1 MSNYNYVG
9 NISTIVKLIG
19 MTIAGWIISILA
31 SKGLNLGVDASVLGE
46 VIGAFIGLAIGY
58 IDAKNPNSFSWLGNS
73 PNTEFES
80 PYVGEED
87 GA

>member
-1 MSNYNYVG
+1 MSDNNYVG
-9 NISTIVKLIG
+9 NISTIVKLVG
-19 MTIAGWIISILA
+19 MTIAGWIISVLA
-31 SKGLNLGVDASVLGE
+31 SKGFNLGVDAAVLGE

-73 PNTEFES
+73 ADTESECS
-80 PYVGEED
+80 CVGEED